1 MIKNENPFLIVALV
15 AALAGG
21 SSSKAKSL
29 TPETSAGASSTSHAP
44 TPKETTASPPEK
56 LGVLAPGTG
65 IAVGEHVPEVHARDL
80 NGKDVRLSG
89 VVAQGP
95 VLLVFYR
102 GGWCPFCNFQIRELT
117 QAYPDYL
124 KRGIRVVVVSVDKPD
139 EASKTNATYS
149 IPFPVLSDSDLSMIE
164 GFHVAMQVD
173 DAQLA
178 KLKSFGVDLEQYSG
192 KGHHTI
198 AIPSL
203 FLIDKKGVVRWAH
216 SDPTYTQRPSTSQ
229 ILAAI
234 DGVHL

>member
-1 MIKNENPFLIVALV
+1 MEAC
-15 AALAGG
+15 
-21 SSSKAKSL
+21 SL
-29 TPETSAGASSTSHAP
+29 TNPP
-44 TPKETTASPPEK
+44 TPSFRGAARYATEWIAPNSNRYPFRFVTNE
-56 LGVLAPGTG
+56 LGRTRLPG
-65 IAVGEHVPEVHARDL
+65 GEFHRDQERVPHRCHHGSTRWWFFEPSHEA
-80 NGKDVRLSG
+80 
-89 VVAQGP
+89 
-95 VLLVFYR
+95 
-102 GGWCPFCNFQIRELT
+102 
-117 QAYPDYL
+117 
-124 KRGIRVVVVSVDKPD
+124 D

-164 GFHVAMQVD
+164 GFHVAMHVD

-234 DGVHL
+234 DGVRL

>member
-1 MIKNENPFLIVALV
+1 VIKYKNAFFTVSLMT
-15 AALAGG
+15 ALAGG
-21 SSSKAKSL
+21 SSRAN
-29 TPETSAGASSTSHAP
+29 P

-65 IAVGEHVPEVHARDL
+65 IAVGERVPDVHARDL
-80 NGKDVRLSG
+80 NGKDVRLSA

-117 QAYPDYL
+117 RAYPEYQ
-124 KRGIRVVVVSVDKPD
+124 KRGIRVVAVSVDKPD
-139 EASKTNATYS
+139 EASKTNATYA
-149 IPFPVLSDSDLSMIE
+149 IPFPVLSDSDLSMIQ
-164 GFHVAMQVD
+164 GFHVAMHMD

-178 KLKSFGVDLEQYSG
+178 KMKSFGVDLEQYSG

-203 FLIDKKGVVRWAH
+203 FLIDSQGVVRWAH
-216 SDPTYTQRPSTSQ
+216 SDPSYTQRPTTSQ

-234 DGVHL
+234 DGVHLSI